1 MTDMGEQLVL
11 GAEFPAATRDQWLKL
26 VDGVLKGAPFDKK
39 LVSRTYDGLSIEP
52 LYAPV
57 RNAHAVVSGSAG
69 APWQVAQRVDHPDA
83 AAANAEALHDLE
95 NGATALSLVFA
106 GSIGSYGY
114 GLAPSDIAIERVLDG
129 IHLDAGVAIE
139 LDAGAAAQEVSG
151 HLAALVKRKGVSA
164 DALKVRFGLDPIG
177 AVAAS
182 GQAPLD
188 WADLAANLV
197 PAVRALA
204 AQGFAGP
211 FMAAD
216 GRVVHNAGGSEA
228 QELAFV
234 LAVGT
239 AYLRALEAGGIAL
252 DTARR
257 MLSFRLAADV
267 DEFMTI
273 AKFRAVRKLW
283 ARVETACGLE
293 PAPLLLSAETAWRM
307 MTRRDPWVN
316 ALRATV
322 AAFSAGI
329 GGADSVTVLP
339 LTMAL
344 GLPDRFARRIA
355 RNTQLLLLQEA
366 NLFKVADPA
375 AGSGAIEDM
384 TAKLCA
390 AGWSLFQEIEKAGGA
405 WPALRQGMIQR
416 QVAAVRTAREAAVA
430 KRKEPL
436 TGTSEFPHIHESSV
450 SVLDIR
456 PVAPP
461 SPGPAKVTIE
471 PMPAFRL
478 AEPFEKLRDV
488 SDRVLAE
495 RGSRPKIFLAN
506 LGPIAAFTARAMFA
520 KNFFEAGG
528 IEAVTND
535 GFAGPNGGNGRTD
548 LAALAAAF
556 KASGAKIACLC
567 SSDELYGQEA
577 VAAAQTLAAA
587 GAIHIYLAGRPGELE
602 SALKA
607 VGVQSFIYMGCD
619 ALKTLQAAHGS
630 IMRM

>member
-1 MTDMGEQLVL
+1 MTDMDEQLVL

-26 VDGVLKGAPFDKK
+26 VDRVLKGAAFEKK
-39 LVSRTYDGLSIEP
+39 LVSRTYDGVPIEP

-57 RNAHAVVSGSAG
+57 RNARPVVSGTAG

-83 AAANAEALHDLE
+83 AAANAEAVHDLE

-106 GSIGSYGY
+106 GSVGSYGF
-114 GLAPSDIAIERVLDG
+114 GLVPSDAAIGRVLDG
-129 IHLDAGVAIE
+129 VALDAGVALE
-139 LDAGAAAQEVSG
+139 LDLGAAAGHVPG
-151 HLAALVKRKGVSA
+151 HLAAILKQKGVSPG
-164 DALKVRFGLDPIG
+164 ALKIRFGIDPVG
-177 AVAAS
+177 AMAAS

-188 WADLAANLV
+188 WADLAASLASTV
-197 PAVRALA
+197 QALA

-211 FMAAD
+211 FTVAD

-239 AYLRALEAGGIAL
+239 AYLRALEAGGTAL
-252 DTARR
+252 DAARR
-257 MLSFRLAADV
+257 MLFFRLAADV

-273 AKFRAVRKLW
+273 AKLRAMRKLW
-283 ARVETACGLE
+283 ARVENACGLE
-293 PAPLLLSAETAWRM
+293 AAPIFLSAETAWRM

-322 AAFSAGI
+322 AAFSAGV

-339 LTMAL
+339 FTMAL
-344 GLPDRFARRIA
+344 GLPDRLARRIA

-390 AGWSLFQEIEKAGGA
+390 AAWAMFQDIEKAGGV
-405 WPALRQGMIQR
+405 WPALQQGLIQR
-416 QVAAVRTAREAAVA
+416 RVAAVRGAREAAVA
-430 KRKEPL
+430 KRKDPL
-436 TGTSEFPHIHESSV
+436 TGTSEFPHIQEAPV
-450 SVLDIR
+450 SVLDVR
-456 PVAPP
+456 PVG
-461 SPGPAKVTIE
+461 SPATGPAKVTVE
-471 PMPAFRL
+471 PLAAFRL
-478 AEPFEKLRDV
+478 AEPFERLRDV
-488 SDRVLAE
+488 SDRILAE

-535 GFAGPNGGNGRTD
+535 GFAGPNGGDRKTD

-556 KASGAKIACLC
+556 KASGAKIACVC

-577 VAAAQTLAAA
+577 AAAAQMLAAA

-602 SALKA
+602 GALKA

-619 ALKTLQAAHGS
+619 ALKTLQAAHG
-630 IMRM
+630 ILRM